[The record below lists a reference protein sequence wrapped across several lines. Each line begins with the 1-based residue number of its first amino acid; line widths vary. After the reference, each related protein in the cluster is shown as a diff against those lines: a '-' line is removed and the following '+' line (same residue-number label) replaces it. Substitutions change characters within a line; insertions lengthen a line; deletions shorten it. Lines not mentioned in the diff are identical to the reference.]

1 MEGWGL
7 CFVLHYILTLWASSA
22 QRWLLSGAFLPACS
36 ALGWAWFKKCPITH
50 LNVPL
55 FHETTVLACL
65 LPLAWL
71 FYSFLPVDPAVKQFR
86 PNPENTSLYKCV
98 NTQIAQWNPFVSL
111 APENPIL
118 NCQYNP
124 NLIQYPEG
132 GKKGAWWSPGRWEI
146 FNSLF
151 CIWLD
156 PELQLRCLFA
166 AAPAN
171 GAWQRGATPEME
183 RVLLQEAEDTSHF
196 RAGSQS
202 RRRVKA
208 GGAALTTL
216 KDLSKVFKAF
226 HASDKNPPFRC
237 FYSPI
242 ESEESPHT
250 APLCLHIPLVL
261 NSGLVP
267 SSCNFIRAFVLLF

>member
-1 MEGWGL
+1 MRSML
-7 CFVLHYILTLWASSA
+7 CLALHFDIVGFISPKVAFVRSFPPCM
-22 QRWLLSGAFLPACS
+22 LST
-36 ALGWAWFKKCPITH
+36 WAWFKKCPRTH

-71 FYSFLPVDPAVKQFR
+71 FYSFLHVDLAVKQFR
-86 PNPENTSLYKCV
+86 PNPANTSVYKCG
-98 NTQIAQWNPFVSL
+98 NTQTAQWNPFVSL
-111 APENPIL
+111 APEKPIL

-132 GKKGAWWSPGRWEI
+132 GKKGAWWSPERWEI

-156 PELQLRCLFA
+156 PELQLWCLFA

-171 GAWQRGATPEME
+171 GVRQRGATLEME

-216 KDLSKVFKAF
+216 KDLSKVSKVTKIPPLDAF
-226 HASDKNPPFRC
+226 IPQSSQKREPTHCPSLPAHPFGVKFWAGAEQLQLYTSFCFVVLASPR
-237 FYSPI
+237 S
-242 ESEESPHT
+242 
-250 APLCLHIPLVL
+250 
-261 NSGLVP
+261 
-267 SSCNFIRAFVLLF
+267 R